1 MIGMFDSGIGGLAV
15 LRELHALNPEVA
27 VLYVADQAYA
37 PYGERSLEEV
47 RDRAVTMAGYL
58 IDRGASP
65 IVLACN
71 SASAAALH
79 HLRDRFP
86 DVPFVGMEPAVKPAA
101 ERTAVGVIG
110 VLATDATFQGEL
122 YASVV
127 RRFANGSRVV
137 GQACAGLAAAIEA
150 GDSDI
155 EALARRY
162 VEPLVEQNVD
172 TIVIGCTHYSH
183 IAPALRRLAGPR
195 VAVIDPAPAVAK
207 QALRVAGATE
217 RGSVRFGTTGDGARF
232 ATQLRDL
239 GWQGSVVEEVPTWV

>member
-1 MIGMFDSGIGGLAV
+1 MFDSGIGGLAV
-15 LRELHALNPEVA
+15 LQALRAIDPEAA

-47 RDRAVTMAGYL
+47 RSRAVAISDYL
-58 IDRGASP
+58 ISQGASP

-86 DVPFVGMEPAVKPAA
+86 DVSFVGMEPAVKPAA
-101 ERTAVGVIG
+101 ERSAHGVIG

-127 RRFANGSRVV
+127 RRFANGSRVI
-137 GQACAGLAAAIEA
+137 GQACPGLAAAIET
-150 GDSDI
+150 GGPDVES
-155 EALARRY
+155 LARRY
-162 VEPLVEQNVD
+162 VEPLLDQEVD

-183 IAPALRRLAGPR
+183 IVPILRRLAGPD
-195 VAVIDPAPAVAK
+195 VEVVDPAPAVAQ
-207 QALRVAGATE
+207 QALRVAGTID
-217 RGSVRFGTTGDGARF
+217 RGPVRYRTTGDAQRF
-232 ATQLRDL
+232 AGQLRNL
-239 GWQGSVVEEVPTWV
+239 GVDNVAVEEVGAWV